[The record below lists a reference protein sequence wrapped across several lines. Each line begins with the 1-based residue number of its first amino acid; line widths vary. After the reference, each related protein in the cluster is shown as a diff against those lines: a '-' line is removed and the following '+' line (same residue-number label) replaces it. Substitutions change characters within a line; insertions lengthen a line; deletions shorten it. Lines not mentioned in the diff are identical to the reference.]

1 MKRIFVD
8 TAALIAMGEKTD
20 KFHKKALEVRN
31 ELKTS
36 QSEFVTTNA
45 VIFELAG
52 YFCLSQKRGTASR
65 LTEAINQS
73 KKWDCITIDENL
85 MKKGLALYKKMSDK
99 DWSLVD
105 CISMIIA
112 EENSITDIF
121 TTDHHFEQAGFTI
134 LLKI

>member
-1 MKRIFVD
+1 MKKVFVD
-8 TAALIAMGEKTD
+8 TAALIAMGEKKD
-20 KFHKKALEVRN
+20 KFHEKALEVRD

-45 VIFELAG
+45 VILELAG
-52 YFCLSQKRGTASR
+52 YFSQSQKRYTAIK
-65 LTEAINQS
+65 LTEVINQS
-73 KKWDCITIDENL
+73 KKWDCIYIDDNL
-85 MKKGLALYKKMSDK
+85 MTLGWDRFKKMSDK

-112 EENSITDIF
+112 EKNGITEIF
-121 TTDHHFEQAGFTI
+121 TTDHHFEQAGFDI